1 MITARTSLFVDLH
14 LMPAA
19 GRRAAAAVAA
29 IAAAAVVAAIA
40 VAADTA
46 FRSQLAADYVAHY
59 TSALMP
65 RMAFMVLT
73 SAYEEV
79 KWRLVLMT
87 LLIAATRLV
96 LGRRPPDAAFIAV
109 IAFVQFC
116 NVADGLAAAPVY
128 AAFRF
133 FLPGCVWGWL
143 YWRHG
148 WVTALAAHAAC
159 HLIMDPVLRIVLS

>member
-1 MITARTSLFVDLH
+1 MITARTSPFADLQFT
-14 LMPAA
+14 PVS
-19 GRRAAAAVAA
+19 GRWMAAAVAA
-29 IAAAAVVAAIA
+29 IVAAVAVSAIA

-46 FRSQLAADYVAHY
+46 FRSHLAADYVTQY
-59 TSALMP
+59 TSDLMP

-73 SAYEEV
+73 STYEEV

-87 LLIAATRLV
+87 LLIAAARLI
-96 LGRRPPDAAFIAV
+96 LGRRPPDGVFIAV

-128 AAFRF
+128 SAFRF

-148 WVTALAAHAAC
+148 WMTGLAAHAGC